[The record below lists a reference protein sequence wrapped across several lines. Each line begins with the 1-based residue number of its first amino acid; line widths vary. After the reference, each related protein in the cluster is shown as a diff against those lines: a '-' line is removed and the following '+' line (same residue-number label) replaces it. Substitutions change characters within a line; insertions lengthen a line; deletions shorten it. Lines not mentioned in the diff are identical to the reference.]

1 MFSGSTV
8 LDVKNKYE
16 TCLIITGS
24 DRAASNRIPTI
35 TTVSHNHVS
44 AVKSYVADVL
54 SRALGELSSV
64 RLWRFMMCVWNT
76 PGWLGRTA
84 RMRPD
89 GQWLARRT
97 NTLRKTAYCR
107 HQTCMFT
114 VICETMKMTL
124 HQCSTVAP
132 KISKY
137 YDACAFQLGCVGFA
151 DTTAASW
158 FLLAVLCHFEKYL
171 LHFTKKRSSY

>member
-1 MFSGSTV
+1 M

-16 TCLIITGS
+16 TCLIITS
-24 DRAASNRIPTI
+24 PDRAASNRRPTI

-64 RLWRFMMCVWNT
+64 RLWRFIMCVWNT

-89 GQWLARRT
+89 GQSLARWT
-97 NTLRKTAYCR
+97 NTLTYSI
-107 HQTCMFT
+107 HQTCIFT

-124 HQCSTVAP
+124 HQCSTVGSGIYGP

-137 YDACAFQLGCVGFA
+137 YDTCAFQLRCVGFA
-151 DTTAASW
+151 GATAAS
-158 FLLAVLCHFEKYL
+158 
-171 LHFTKKRSSY
+171 